1 MTFGS
6 RSPSAE
12 RPAAPVSAVT
22 SAVGSLNVLR
32 RERTR
37 FFFQGLR
44 NPVLEGVEA
53 VIRLMQAEFEMIMRQ
68 AGTPSIKK
76 ITSDYLVKAG

>member
-1 MTFGS
+1 
-6 RSPSAE
+6 
-12 RPAAPVSAVT
+12 VSAVI
-22 SAVGSLNVLR
+22 SAVGSLNLLR

-53 VIRLMQAEFEMIMRQ
+53 VIRLMQAEFEMVMRQ